1 MGVRLD
7 DSSVTSATPGV
18 LVKGEVDPT
27 LTALALNVVSGT
39 NSSRRVSDQIDTSY
53 LVSGATAYW
62 TGLQLL
68 TDGGM
73 TLSLAAT
80 ATESGISSGPQLTES
95 AEDSIYIVLFY
106 GNESAVWE
114 FSHLDESDE
123 TERYVF
129 SSTSVS
135 AAGPENNSALR
146 SAINDDSS
154 VIVMLVDGSHAN
166 INIDALATST
176 VGVEIRLDSLSEL
189 ETVFDRASTET
200 NAGAWVER
208 ISGSTP
214 SGSTGPG
221 TNSSGPY
228 VFSEATD
235 DEGFN
240 MEAGGGRLTT
250 ILNRSTLTVKSD
262 VMAEWDG
269 VRRTVDFR
277 ANIAGE
283 WGDVSGQDE
292 GFDIEGRASSS
303 DTWTRIEI
311 VEGWDYSATGYMSGG
326 TVTDAAGDTQTFA
339 QDGGWVDFSVAIP
352 DGYTQIRFRNRVAH
366 TGDNPYKHDIAL
378 WSITLQPGIVLSDT
392 VRLNSIAQLD
402 SIFDRA
408 TTGVTDGGWTDVIP
422 SDGSTPTGS
431 TGPGNG
437 SDTPYVFAE
446 ASSSDNSQTITE
458 RINLIHANSVLAVKS
473 DIMDAST
480 LR

>member
-189 ETVFDRASTET
+189 ETVFDRAQHGNKCRSLGRK
-200 NAGAWVER
+200 NFR
-208 ISGSTP
+208 QHSIRLYR
-214 SGSTGPG
+214 TGEP
-221 TNSSGPY
+221 T
-228 VFSEATD
+228 
-235 DEGFN
+235 
-240 MEAGGGRLTT
+240 RLARMSF
-250 ILNRSTLTVKSD
+250 LKLP
-262 VMAEWDG
+262 MM
-269 VRRTVDFR
+269 
-277 ANIAGE
+277 
-283 WGDVSGQDE
+283 
-292 GFDIEGRASSS
+292 RAS
-303 DTWTRIEI
+303 TWRRGE
-311 VEGWDYSATGYMSGG
+311 
-326 TVTDAAGDTQTFA
+326 
-339 QDGGWVDFSVAIP
+339 VASR
-352 DGYTQIRFRNRVAH
+352 RF
-366 TGDNPYKHDIAL
+366 
-378 WSITLQPGIVLSDT
+378 
-392 VRLNSIAQLD
+392 
-402 SIFDRA
+402 
-408 TTGVTDGGWTDVIP
+408 
-422 SDGSTPTGS
+422 
-431 TGPGNG
+431 
-437 SDTPYVFAE
+437 
-446 ASSSDNSQTITE
+446 
-458 RINLIHANSVLAVKS
+458 
-473 DIMDAST
+473 
-480 LR
+480 